1 MTDAR
6 LTATPWWRSLYA
18 QVLAAIV
25 FGGLLGHFN
34 PDIAVELKP
43 LGDAFIKL
51 VKMVIGPVI
60 FITVTSGIAGM
71 SSLASLGSTTG
82 KALLYFF
89 VVSSLA
95 LVIGLVV
102 ANLIRPGEGMGVD
115 PATLDPEVVSG
126 YVGKAEEQTITGFLL
141 SIIPDTFVGALTS
154 GQILP
159 VLFIA
164 IVFGI
169 SVSALGEARA
179 RIVVALHDISEV
191 FFRMVAFL
199 MRFSPIGAFGAFA
212 FTIGKYGVDSIANL
226 AALIATFYAT
236 AAFFIIF
243 VLGAIARLSG
253 FSLLKLLKYLKE
265 EIWLV
270 IRTSSSEAALPSL
283 MRKLEGAGCSKSVVG
298 LVVPTGYSFN
308 LDGTNIYMTLAALFI
323 AQATG
328 IDLTLQDE
336 LLLLFVAVVSSKG
349 AAGVTGAGF
358 ITLAATLAV
367 VPGVPV
373 AGMALIL
380 GIDRFMSECRA
391 ITNFIGNAVATIV
404 VARWE
409 GALDRGTL
417 DDTF

>member
-243 VLGAIARLSG
+243 RSWGNRAVERILSA
-253 FSLLKLLKYLKE
+253 K
-265 EIWLV
+265 
-270 IRTSSSEAALPSL
+270 
-283 MRKLEGAGCSKSVVG
+283 
-298 LVVPTGYSFN
+298 
-308 LDGTNIYMTLAALFI
+308 
-323 AQATG
+323 ATQ
-328 IDLTLQDE
+328 I
-336 LLLLFVAVVSSKG
+336 S
-349 AAGVTGAGF
+349 
-358 ITLAATLAV
+358 
-367 VPGVPV
+367 
-373 AGMALIL
+373 
-380 GIDRFMSECRA
+380 
-391 ITNFIGNAVATIV
+391 
-404 VARWE
+404 
-409 GALDRGTL
+409 
-417 DDTF
+417 